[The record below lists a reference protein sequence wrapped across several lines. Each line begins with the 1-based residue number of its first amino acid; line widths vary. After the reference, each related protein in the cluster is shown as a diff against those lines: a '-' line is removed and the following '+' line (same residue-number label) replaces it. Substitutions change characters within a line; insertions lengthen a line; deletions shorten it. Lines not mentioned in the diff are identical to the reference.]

1 MLQGGVGT
9 QAHHP
14 LNEPQAK
21 DWIDQ
26 AQSLLARAESLA
38 Q

>member
-1 MLQGGVGT
+1 LTNLNDAAFGG
-9 QAHHP
+9 QP